1 MEKWTGANL
10 LLYMRIRWW
19 SQLSTISGT
28 DDLQWPPEKQLQ
40 FSTEVSLEMLP
51 KKNATIS
58 TIFNPSTISWFTQ
71 LVAGRSLKKRT
82 ASLRSAAAGCCALR
96 QSLNKVSRTGV
107 PVVLTIHQPSS
118 ECLGAPL
125 EPLEALGFKML
136 GQPVKI
142 GVFNANRTMNHWIFL
157 GLSHCKTHLYKK
169 WSIRKTSGTFKSS
182 ASMKLA

>member
-1 MEKWTGANL
+1 
-10 LLYMRIRWW
+10 
-19 SQLSTISGT
+19 
-28 DDLQWPPEKQLQ
+28 
-40 FSTEVSLEMLP
+40 MLP
-51 KKNATIS
+51 KKMLRS
-58 TIFNPSTISWFTQ
+58 QPSLTPAPFLGSHSW
-71 LVAGRSLKKRT
+71 LLDVALKKRT

-96 QSLNKVSRTGV
+96 QSLNKLSRTGV

-142 GVFNANRTMNHWIFL
+142 GVFNANRTMNHWIFF

-169 WSIRKTSGTFKSS
+169 
-182 ASMKLA
+182 